1 MRDDSDPDER
11 RRAEFEQLRERV
23 LYNADIRQGDVALD
37 VGEDVPAVRADAFE
51 GGEGDPAVAATDV
64 EGDIALTDVGVI
76 EDPLAQLLELGT
88 PPLLG
93 IAVVPHLEHP
103 SGPPVANGL
112 GRRTF
117 SRLLRLGPA
126 HDLVS
131 CQSSPA
137 PTSTASGGSSSYA
150 PHISS
155 RTRSFTAATSFSGAS
170 SRSSSWICSTSR
182 AARPSSRSRRWI
194 AIIATLMMSAF
205 EPCMTKLT
213 ASRSPSERVCRF
225 DARSSGTGRRR
236 PSNDV
241 V

>member
-76 EDPLAQLLELGT
+76 EAPLAQLLELGT
-88 PPLLG
+88 PPLVG

-126 HDLVS
+126 HDLAS
-131 CQSSPA
+131 CQSSQA
-137 PTSTASGGSSSYA
+137 PTSTASGGVNSSA
-150 PHISS
+150 PSIPLRPRSLSATTSIS
-155 RTRSFTAATSFSGAS
+155 
-170 SRSSSWICSTSR
+170 
-182 AARPSSRSRRWI
+182 RPSDRK
-194 AIIATLMMSAF
+194 SAWM
-205 EPCMTKLT
+205 CR
-213 ASRSPSERVCRF
+213 AS
-225 DARSSGTGRRR
+225 
-236 PSNDV
+236 
-241 V
+241 